1 MKKFVTKCVI
11 TDKTKAPNETTV
23 QAEPVATTSDS
34 NVEIKQEEQQLM
46 SSTTPGSESFIL
58 ETTGE
63 GLSKRL
69 SKKNASINML
79 AILKEKFEPLL
90 LIATEKA
97 NLEKQKPKSVFL
109 KSVKPGTDSS
119 EKTGELMSTAAQ
131 DFKGHKKNRKSKAK
145 NIVKLKKTS
154 PEYGKGS
161 INPISRLMQ
170 IQQAKKDRE
179 PVFEIITEMSEAN
192 KCKTKQKQEGFFMQ
206 CRIEQSDN
214 VSKDTQTLITEGSLL
229 RVIEWMLPISE
240 YPQLH

>member
-11 TDKTKAPNETTV
+11 TDKTKSPTETTD
-23 QAEPVATTSDS
+23 QAEPIATASDS
-34 NVEIKQEEQQLM
+34 NVEIKQDEQQPA
-46 SSTTPGSESFIL
+46 STICSELFIL

-97 NLEKQKPKSVFL
+97 NAEKQKPKSIA
-109 KSVKPGTDSS
+109 KQGADSS
-119 EKTGELMSTAAQ
+119 EKTGDLVSTAAQ
-131 DFKGHKKNRKSKAK
+131 DFKAPKKNRKSKAK

-192 KCKTKQKQEGFFMQ
+192 KCKAKRKQQGFFMQ
-206 CRIEQSDN
+206 CRIEPSDN
-214 VSKDTQTLITEGSLL
+214 ASKDTQTLITEGSLSKSL
-229 RVIEWMLPISE
+229 
-240 YPQLH
+240 

>member
-11 TDKTKAPNETTV
+11 TDKTRAPTETS
-23 QAEPVATTSDS
+23 AHDEPVATASDS
-34 NVEIKQEEQQLM
+34 NVEIKQEEQQAT
-46 SSTTPGSESFIL
+46 STTTPGSESLIL

-69 SKKNASINML
+69 SKKNACINML

-97 NLEKQKPKSVFL
+97 NAEKQKPKSIFL

-119 EKTGELMSTAAQ
+119 EKTGELVSTAAP
-131 DFKGHKKNRKSKAK
+131 DFKVPKKNRKSKAK

-179 PVFEIITEMSEAN
+179 PVFEIITEMSEAS
-192 KCKTKQKQEGFFMQ
+192 KCKTKRKQEGFFMQ
-206 CRIEQSDN
+206 CRIEPSDSA
-214 VSKDTQTLITEGSLL
+214 SKDTQTLITEGNLL
-229 RVIEWMLPISE
+229 RVKCPKLGAFPK
-240 YPQLH
+240 H